1 MLCKLVRSHILIT
14 LIMTSSIPKILNV
27 WLIIQIKL
35 HRCGIPSSWCNQLLH
50 GFSCTA
56 TTSPYHFGKHVLT
69 GPYLVLSAVQALID
83 MGFCLA
89 LEFPHSGTV
98 ISV

>member
-1 MLCKLVRSHILIT
+1 MLCELVCSHTLIT
-14 LIMTSSIPKILNV
+14 LIMISSIPKILNA
-27 WLIIQIKL
+27 WLIMQIQL
-35 HRCGIPSSWCNQLLH
+35 HRCGIPSWCNELSH

-56 TTSPYHFGKHVLT
+56 TTSPYHFGKRVLT

-83 MGFCLA
+83 MCFCLA
-89 LEFPHSGTV
+89 LEFPLSGTV